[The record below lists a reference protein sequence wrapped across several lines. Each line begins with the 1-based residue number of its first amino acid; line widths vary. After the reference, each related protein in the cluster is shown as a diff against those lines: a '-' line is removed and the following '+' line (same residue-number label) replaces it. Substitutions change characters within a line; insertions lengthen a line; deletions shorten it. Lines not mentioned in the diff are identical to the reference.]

1 MSSARSLFSPSDL
14 PNPKGI
20 THCSFS
26 ENLGESPNKYN
37 YMFLPAECH
46 LQDQNSIRKGPQGH
60 GSFMKVCELATVD
73 LYIISN
79 TLGCSNIKSGHQYQ
93 KAKYSFRLNQVD
105 FLSLER
111 YYKLRTQTTLLQIP
125 FLIVIFFHSIIIA
138 HSFHQSLLSIR
149 SCSKFNRWR
158 DRLVPD

>member
-60 GSFMKVCELATVD
+60 GSFMKGCELATVD

-79 TLGCSNIKSGHQYQ
+79 TLGCSNIKPGHQYQ
-93 KAKYSFRLNQVD
+93 KAKQFQTESSRFSQFRKILQATDTNYTTTNSLSHCYFFPFNHHCSFLPPKFVIYQV
-105 FLSLER
+105 LQQVQQMER
-111 YYKLRTQTTLLQIP
+111 QISP
-125 FLIVIFFHSIIIA
+125 
-138 HSFHQSLLSIR
+138 
-149 SCSKFNRWR
+149 
-158 DRLVPD
+158 